1 MPAML
6 TLAGVGQR
14 IHANWKSWEKLER
27 IIREIVAAIWA
38 SKQHQRAN
46 GSKQVMFPACEG
58 PCAVF

>member
-1 MPAML
+1 ML

-14 IHANWKSWEKLER
+14 IHVNWKSWEKLER

-58 PCAVF
+58 P